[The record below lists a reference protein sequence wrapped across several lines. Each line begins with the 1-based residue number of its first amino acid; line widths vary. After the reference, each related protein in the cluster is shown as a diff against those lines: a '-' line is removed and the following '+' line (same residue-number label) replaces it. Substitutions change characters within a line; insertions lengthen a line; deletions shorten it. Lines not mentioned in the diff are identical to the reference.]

1 MTALRQLCDSSVTN
15 LKQLCDGYVMT
26 DLIALI
32 SFGHRNDWTK
42 TTHMRAIDVW
52 VILCYIGIFS
62 ALLEYCFVL
71 YLTNSSLLD
80 SKFGRPKPK
89 EINPVNEEESN
100 LNHES
105 KEAAPIEINLEYARK
120 IENVSRIIIVIYN
133 ATFPLFY
140 FVICIA
146 FS

>member
-1 MTALRQLCDSSVTN
+1 M
-15 LKQLCDGYVMT
+15 
-26 DLIALI
+26 IALI
-32 SFGHRNDWTK
+32 SLFHRNDWTK

-62 ALLEYCFVL
+62 TLVEYCFVL
-71 YLTNSSLLD
+71 YLTKSSLLD

-89 EINPVNEEESN
+89 EIDPVNEGASN
-100 LNHES
+100 VDPES
-105 KEAAPIEINLEYARK
+105 KEDAAIEINLEYARK
-120 IENVSRIIIVIYN
+120 IENVSRIVIVTYN

>member
-1 MTALRQLCDSSVTN
+1 
-15 LKQLCDGYVMT
+15 MT

-62 ALLEYCFVL
+62 VLVEYCFVL
-71 YLTNSSLLD
+71 YLSKSPMVD
-80 SKFGRPKPK
+80 SKFGGAKPK
-89 EINPVNEEESN
+89 ELNPTNQEESN
-100 LNHES
+100 VNQES
-105 KEAAPIEINLEYARK
+105 KKAAAIEINLEYARK
-120 IENVSRIIIVIYN
+120 IENVFRIIIFTYN

-140 FVICIA
+140 FVI
-146 FS
+146 

>member
-1 MTALRQLCDSSVTN
+1 MGD
-15 LKQLCDGYVMT
+15 M
-26 DLIALI
+26 IALI
-32 SFGHRNDWTK
+32 LLFHRNDWTK

-62 ALLEYCFVL
+62 TLVEYCFVL
-71 YLTNSSLLD
+71 YLTKSSLLD
-80 SKFGRPKPK
+80 SKFGSPKQK
-89 EINPVNEEESN
+89 EIDPVNQGVSN
-100 LNHES
+100 VDHES
-105 KEAAPIEINLEYARK
+105 KEAAAIEINLEYARK
-120 IENVSRIIIVIYN
+120 IENVSRIVIVTYN

>member
-1 MTALRQLCDSSVTN
+1 
-15 LKQLCDGYVMT
+15 
-26 DLIALI
+26 
-32 SFGHRNDWTK
+32 
-42 TTHMRAIDVW
+42 MRAIDVW

-62 ALLEYCFVL
+62 TLLEYCFVL
-71 YLTNSSLLD
+71 YLTNS

-89 EINPVNEEESN
+89 EINPVNEGASN
-100 LNHES
+100 VDHES
-105 KEAAPIEINLEYARK
+105 KEAAAIEINLQYARK
-120 IENVSRIIIVIYN
+120 IENVSRIVIVTYN

>member
-1 MTALRQLCDSSVTN
+1 
-15 LKQLCDGYVMT
+15 MT

-32 SFGHRNDWTK
+32 SFDHRNDWTK

-62 ALLEYCFVL
+62 VLVEYCFVL
-71 YLTNSSLLD
+71 YLSKSPMLD
-80 SKFGRPKPK
+80 SKFGGTKPK
-89 EINPVNEEESN
+89 ELNPVIQEESN
-100 LNHES
+100 VNQES
-105 KEAAPIEINLEYARK
+105 KKAAAIEINLECARK
-120 IENVSRIIIVIYN
+120 IENVFRIIIVTYN
-133 ATFPLFY
+133 ATFPLLY

>member
-1 MTALRQLCDSSVTN
+1 MSD
-15 LKQLCDGYVMT
+15 M
-26 DLIALI
+26 IALI
-32 SFGHRNDWTK
+32 SLFHRNDWTK

-62 ALLEYCFVL
+62 TLVEYCFVL
-71 YLTNSSLLD
+71 YLTKSSLLD

-89 EINPVNEEESN
+89 EINSVNQESSN
-100 LNHES
+100 VDHES
-105 KEAAPIEINLEYARK
+105 KEAAAIEINLEYARK
-120 IENVSRIIIVIYN
+120 IENVSRIVIVTYN

>member
-1 MTALRQLCDSSVTN
+1 
-15 LKQLCDGYVMT
+15 MT
-26 DLIALI
+26 DLIAQIL
-32 SFGHRNDWTK
+32 FCHRNDWTK
-42 TTHMRAIDVW
+42 TIHMRAIDVW
-52 VILCYIGIFS
+52 VILCYIGVFS
-62 ALLEYCFVL
+62 VLLEYCFVL
-71 YLTNSSLLD
+71 YLTKSSMLD
-80 SKFGRPKPK
+80 SKSGRRKPK

-105 KEAAPIEINLEYARK
+105 KEAAPIEINLEFARK
-120 IENVSRIIIVIYN
+120 IENASRIIIVTYN

>member
-1 MTALRQLCDSSVTN
+1 
-15 LKQLCDGYVMT
+15 MT

-62 ALLEYCFVL
+62 VLVEYCFVL
-71 YLTNSSLLD
+71 YLSKSPMVD
-80 SKFGRPKPK
+80 SKFGGAKPK
-89 EINPVNEEESN
+89 ELNPTNQEESN
-100 LNHES
+100 VNQES
-105 KEAAPIEINLEYARK
+105 KKAAAIEINLEYARI
-120 IENVSRIIIVIYN
+120 IENVFRIIIVTYN

>member
-1 MTALRQLCDSSVTN
+1 M
-15 LKQLCDGYVMT
+15 
-26 DLIALI
+26 IALI
-32 SFGHRNDWTK
+32 SLIHRNDWTK

-62 ALLEYCFVL
+62 TLVEYCFVL
-71 YLTNSSLLD
+71 YLTKSSLLD

-89 EINPVNEEESN
+89 EINPVNVVNEGASN
-100 LNHES
+100 VDHET
-105 KEAAPIEINLEYARK
+105 KEAAAIEINLQYARK
-120 IENVSRIIIVIYN
+120 IENVSRIVIVTYN